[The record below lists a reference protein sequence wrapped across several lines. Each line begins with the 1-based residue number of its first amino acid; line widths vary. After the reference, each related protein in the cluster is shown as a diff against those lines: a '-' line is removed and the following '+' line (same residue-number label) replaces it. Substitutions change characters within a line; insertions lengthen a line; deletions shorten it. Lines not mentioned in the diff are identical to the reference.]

1 MSADF
6 ANFGATALGIAGTT
20 AIVGEEMKM
29 LKGVSDNHGYRC
41 EHCGEMH
48 KTRMSLMRHHKMLHQ
63 QKHSKHHEAS
73 PIKTGHTSK
82 GNDYEFDFRI

>member
-29 LKGVSDNHGYRC
+29 LRGINHGYKC

-48 KTRMSLMRHHKMLHQ
+48 KTRMSLMRHHKMMHQ
-63 QKHSKHHEAS
+63 QKKHKEYHE
-73 PIKTGHTSK
+73 PHRTGTTSK